1 MSTLN
6 DNQPTD
12 DTDSSPPTSSVDP
25 IPGDLEPAPEVPPPE
40 KKEAPRKGFFAS
52 IKSVLTYGSY
62 SVYLVTSWILGV
74 FGIIMQ
80 SYLMLFLR
88 DFLILYTPQIGL
100 VYITIGLIILG
111 YMSIELVARF
121 FGGYIGDNYN
131 RKWLSVLTMF
141 VSGIAMLIFAFSTGI
156 IGLIAGS
163 VLMAGSALFASGS
176 TSYIYEQIEPE
187 HSGLAMGI
195 FQTSSGFGLIG
206 LGMVTWLLAM
216 GVPFV
221 ITIQIVFFIGFLCYM
236 AAAVIRAIFLA
247 EPRPIVRKKK
257 ETNRARDF
265 IKQNG
270 NALKLLWVILPV
282 FSIVLILDALSDGF
296 YRFVSTFYLNE
307 ALGFSIGEISIMLIV
322 VLAFSIP
329 LSVYVGSFFDARG
342 SRRAIVAVYSV
353 MPVTLVILILAP
365 LFPYWLPITW
375 ITPLI
380 ALYPFVEPLASTA
393 FLAIAMKNINDILW
407 WTLILT
413 YLRKALPR
421 SETAKMLSIFFI
433 VVFIASLVTPIP
445 SGIIYTVF
453 GAVPVLVIALALN
466 LVILGILIGANVEP
480 KPIPDEFK
488 NL

>member
-1 MSTLN
+1 MTN
-6 DNQPTD
+6 NQPTG
-12 DTDSSPPTSSVDP
+12 DTDSAPSASSVDP
-25 IPGDLEPAPEVPPPE
+25 IPGDLEPVPEVPPPE
-40 KKEAPRKGFFAS
+40 KKETTRKGFFTS
-52 IKSVLTYGSY
+52 LKSVLTFGSY
-62 SVYLVTSWILGV
+62 SVYLITSWILGV

-100 VYITIGLIILG
+100 VYITIGFILLG
-111 YMSIELVARF
+111 YMGIELIARF

-163 VLMAGSALFASGS
+163 VLMAGSAIFASGS
-176 TSYIYEQIEPE
+176 TSYIYEQMEPE

-236 AAAVIRAIFLA
+236 AAAVIRTIFLA
-247 EPRPIVRKKK
+247 EPRPIVREKKDA
-257 ETNRARDF
+257 NRAREF

-282 FSIVLILDALSDGF
+282 FTVVLILDALSDGF

-329 LSVYVGSFFDARG
+329 LSVYVGSFFDTRG
-342 SRRAIVAVYSV
+342 SRRAIIAVYSV
-353 MPVTLVILILAP
+353 MPITLILLILTP
-365 LFPYWLPITW
+365 IFPYWLPIPW
-375 ITPLI
+375 IASLI
-380 ALYPFVEPLASTA
+380 TTYPVIEPLASTA

-433 VVFIASLVTPIP
+433 VVFIAFLVTPIP
-445 SGIIYTVF
+445 SGIIYTLF
-453 GAVPVLVIALALN
+453 GAIPVLLVALILN
-466 LVILGILIGANVEP
+466 LAIVCILILRNVEP
-480 KPIPDEFK
+480 KPIPDEYK
-488 NL
+488 DL

>member
-1 MSTLN
+1 LN
-6 DNQPTD
+6 DDHPPENP
-12 DTDSSPPTSSVDP
+12 DTPPSTTSADP
-25 IPGDLEPAPEVPPPE
+25 FPGEREPVPEVLPPE
-40 KKEAPRKGFFAS
+40 KAEKPRKGFLAS
-52 IKSVLTYGSY
+52 LKSVLTYGSY
-62 SVYLVTSWILGV
+62 SVYLITSWILGV

-88 DFLILYTPQIGL
+88 DFLEFYMPEIGL
-100 VYITIGLIILG
+100 VYVTIGFIVLG
-111 YMSIELVARF
+111 YMAVELTARF

-141 VSGIAMLIFAFSTGI
+141 ISGIGMFIFAFSSGLL
-156 IGLIAGS
+156 GLIVGS
-163 VLMAGSALFASGS
+163 ILFAGSALFASGS

-206 LGMVTWLLAM
+206 LGIVTWLLAI

-221 ITIQIVFFIGFLCYM
+221 LTIQIVFYVGFLCFM
-236 AAAVIRAIFLA
+236 ATAIIRAVFLA
-247 EPRPIVRKKK
+247 EPQPIVRKQLQ
-257 ETNRARDF
+257 TNRARDF
-265 IKQNG
+265 LKQNK

-282 FSIVLILDALSDGF
+282 FTVVLILDALSDGF

-329 LSVYVGSFFDARG
+329 LSVWVGSFFDARG
-342 SRRAIVAVYSV
+342 SRRAITIVYSV
-353 MPVTLVILILAP
+353 MPITLILLILAP
-365 LFPYWLPITW
+365 LFPYWLPIP
-375 ITPLI
+375 IVESLI
-380 ALYPFVEPLASTA
+380 ASFPIVEPLMSTA

-433 VVFIASLVTPIP
+433 VVFLANLITPIP
-445 SGIIYTVF
+445 SGFIYTLF
-453 GAVPVLVIALALN
+453 GALPVLSIALILN
-466 LVILGILIGANVEP
+466 LVILAFLLLANVEP
-480 KPIPDEFK
+480 KQIPDEYSQM
-488 NL
+488 

>member
-1 MSTLN
+1 LN
-6 DNQPTD
+6 DDKPSENP
-12 DTDSSPPTSSVDP
+12 DTPPATATVDP
-25 IPGDLEPAPEVPPPE
+25 VPGDRELTPEVPPPDQTE
-40 KKEAPRKGFFAS
+40 KPKKGFFAS
-52 IKSVLTYGSY
+52 LKSVLTYGSY
-62 SVYLVTSWILGV
+62 SVYLITSWILGV

-88 DFLILYTPQIGL
+88 DFLIFYMPEVGL
-100 VYITIGLIILG
+100 VYVTIGFIVLG
-111 YMSIELVARF
+111 YMAVELIARF

-131 RKWLSVLTMF
+131 RKWLSVITMF
-141 VSGIAMLIFAFSTGI
+141 VSGIGMFVFAFTTGL
-156 IGLIAGS
+156 IGLVVGTLLFAGS
-163 VLMAGSALFASGS
+163 SLFSSGS

-206 LGMVTWLLAM
+206 LGIVTWLLAI

-221 ITIQIVFFIGFLCYM
+221 LTIQVVFYIGFLCFM
-236 AAAVIRAIFLA
+236 ATAIIRAVFLA
-247 EPRPIVRKKK
+247 EPRPIVRKQV

-265 IKQNG
+265 LKQNR

-282 FSIVLILDALSDGF
+282 FTTVLILDALSDGF

-329 LSVYVGSFFDARG
+329 LSVWVGSFFDTRG
-342 SRRAIVAVYSV
+342 SRRAIAIVYSI
-353 MPVTLVILILAP
+353 MPITLILLILAP
-365 LFPYWLPITW
+365 LFPYWLPIS
-375 ITPLI
+375 IVESLI
-380 ALYPFVEPLASTA
+380 ASLPILEPLMSTA

-433 VVFIASLVTPIP
+433 VVFLANLITPIP
-445 SGIIYTVF
+445 SGVIYTVF
-453 GAVPVLVIALALN
+453 GALPVLGIALILN
-466 LVILGILIGANVEP
+466 LVILAFLLLANVEP
-480 KPIPDEFK
+480 KQIPDEYTQM
-488 NL
+488 